1 MTEVNMINI
10 SESAQTHFG
19 KLLSQQETG
28 THIRVFV
35 INPGTSKAECGVSYC
50 PPDAVEPQDLRLNFN
65 GFDAVVDEESVPFLA
80 EAEIDF
86 VTDQMGS
93 QLTLKAP
100 NAKARK
106 IADDAS
112 LVDRINYMIESEVN
126 PQLASH
132 GGQVSLVEVTEDG
145 AAILQFGGG
154 CNGCSM
160 VDVTLKD
167 GIEKQMLEQF
177 KDEITSVKD
186 ATAHEAGEHSY
197 Y

>member
-1 MTEVNMINI
+1 MITI
-10 SESAQTHFG
+10 SESAQAHFV
-19 KLLSQQETG
+19 KLLAQQQEG
-28 THIRVFV
+28 TNIRVFV

-50 PPDAVEPQDLRLNFN
+50 PPDAVEEQDLRLNFN
-65 GFDAVVDEESVPFLA
+65 GFDAVVDEESAPFLE

-86 VTDQMGS
+86 VSDQMGS

-106 IADDAS
+106 LSDDAP
-112 LVDRINYMIESEVN
+112 LVERINYLIESEIN

-132 GGQVSLVEVTEDG
+132 GGQVSLMEITEDG
-145 AAILQFGGG
+145 IAVLQFGGG

-160 VDVTLKD
+160 VDVTLKE

-177 KDEITSVKD
+177 EGEITGVKD
-186 ATAHEAGEHSY
+186 VTEHQAGEHSY

>member
-1 MTEVNMINI
+1 MITI
-10 SESAQTHFG
+10 SEQAQEHFG
-19 KLLSQQETG
+19 KLLSKQGEG

-35 INPGTSKAECGVSYC
+35 VNPGTSGAECGVSYC
-50 PPDAVEPQDLRLNFN
+50 PPDAVEPTDIRLNFK
-65 GFDAVVDEESVPFLA
+65 GFDAVVDQESAPFLE

-106 IADDAS
+106 LADDAP
-112 LVDRINYMIESEVN
+112 LVERINYMIEAEVN
-126 PQLASH
+126 PNLASH
-132 GGQVSLVEVTEDG
+132 GGKVSLMEVTEDG
-145 AAILQFGGG
+145 IAVLQFGGG

-167 GIEKQMLEQF
+167 GIEKQMLAEF
-177 KDEITSVKD
+177 NGELTGVRD
-186 ATAHEAGEHSY
+186 ATEHQAGEHSY

>member
-1 MTEVNMINI
+1 MINI
-10 SESAQTHFG
+10 SDSAQAHFV
-19 KLLSQQETG
+19 KLLEKQEPDSN
-28 THIRVFV
+28 IRVFV
-35 INPGTSKAECGVSYC
+35 VNPGTPGAECGVSYC
-50 PPDAVEPQDLRLNFN
+50 PPDAVENTDTVIEFN
-65 GFDAVVDEESVPFLA
+65 GFDAVVDQESAPFLE

-106 IADDAS
+106 VADDAS
-112 LVDRINYMIESEVN
+112 LEERISYMIEAEIN

-132 GGQVSLVEVTEDG
+132 GGKVMLMEITEKG
-145 AAILQFGGG
+145 EAVLQFGGG

-167 GIEKQMLEQF
+167 GIEKQMLAAFSGEL
-177 KDEITSVKD
+177 TGVKD
-186 ATAHEAGEHSY
+186 ATEHEAGEHSY

>member
-1 MTEVNMINI
+1 MISI
-10 SESAQTHFG
+10 SESAQAHFV
-19 KLLSQQETG
+19 KLLEKQEPDSN
-28 THIRVFV
+28 IRVFV
-35 INPGTSKAECGVSYC
+35 VNPGTPGAECGVSYC
-50 PPDAVEPQDLRLNFN
+50 PSDAVEETDVVLEFE
-65 GFDAVVDEESVPFLA
+65 GFDAVVDKDSAPFLE

-106 IADDAS
+106 VSDDAP
-112 LVDRINYMIESEVN
+112 LLERISYMIEAEIN

-132 GGQVSLVEVTEDG
+132 GGKVSLMEVTDKGE
-145 AAILQFGGG
+145 AILQFGGG

-167 GIEKQMLEQF
+167 GIEKQMLAAFSGELTA
-177 KDEITSVKD
+177 IKD
-186 ATAHEAGEHSY
+186 ATEHEAGEHSY

>member
-1 MTEVNMINI
+1 MMINI
-10 SESAQTHFG
+10 SVDAQAHFR
-19 KLLSQQETG
+19 KLLEKQPQKTN
-28 THIRVFV
+28 IRVFV
-35 INPGTSKAECGVSYC
+35 INPGTPSAECGVSYC
-50 PPDAVEPQDLRLNFN
+50 PVDAVEESDTHLEFD
-65 GFDAVVDEESVPFLA
+65 GFDAVVDLESAPYLE

-106 IADDAS
+106 VNDDAPLKERIEYM
-112 LVDRINYMIESEVN
+112 LVSEVN

-132 GGQVSLVEVTEDG
+132 GGQVSLMDITKEG
-145 AAILQFGGG
+145 IALLQFGGG

-160 VDVTLKD
+160 VDVTLKE

-177 KDEITSVKD
+177 PELTGVKD
-186 ATAHEAGEHSY
+186 ATEHEAGEHSY